1 MYTCIHIH
9 KDSGETGDGDAIG
22 SGSPAALC
30 RRFDREI
37 WEFTFTAPKTAAG
50 QFKRHRPE
58 RAGSFLMFLRAAIV
72 EQTRL

>member
-9 KDSGETGDGDAIG
+9 KDSVETGDADAIG
-22 SGSPAALC
+22 SGSQAALC

-37 WEFTFTAPKTAAG
+37 WEFAFTAPKTAAG
-50 QFKRHRPE
+50 QFKLQRPE
-58 RAGSFLMFLRAAIV
+58 RAGWFLMFLRALIV